1 MQALKR
7 VKEISNLARGSKH
20 CCRAKSSFSA
30 ASAPCDAPVV
40 KKTGK
45 RLPIGERRAMVKSFV
60 DRYQGENSGKFPTV
74 SHAKKEVG
82 GSYYVVKKIM
92 QELEYNSKVSSSNDG
107 KEFSSKTE
115 VRSSYLSCGSN
126 SDADEYKPSPETSML
141 MTTEDVKE
149 MTTEDV
155 KEEEQHKLQ
164 LDIESIPDEKPNQYF
179 QQPLPEVSSA
189 KKSENAKEETTCESV
204 LDANNLESKNE
215 EYQPHHEYSVPKV
228 PENSKEVK
236 PNQVVVDMDGSES
249 IAKEHRKST
258 GESSEKQTL
267 EKVQTNLS
275 IWGTLKSVAGDLFSI
290 WRKG

>member
-1 MQALKR
+1 MY
-7 VKEISNLARGSKH
+7 
-20 CCRAKSSFSA
+20 
-30 ASAPCDAPVV
+30 
-40 KKTGK
+40 
-45 RLPIGERRAMVKSFV
+45 
-60 DRYQGENSGKFPTV
+60 RYQGENSGKFPTV

-92 QELEYNSKVSSSNDG
+92 QELEYNSKLSSSNDG
-107 KEFSSKTE
+107 KEVSSKTE

-149 MTTEDV
+149 MTIEDV

-189 KKSENAKEETTCESV
+189 KKSENSKEETTCESV
-204 LDANNLESKNE
+204 LDANNLESRNE
-215 EYQPHHEYSVPKV
+215 EYQPYHEYSVPKV
-228 PENSKEVK
+228 PKNSKEVK

-258 GESSEKQTL
+258 GLVVYLLIYSSVFFSQDASDCDQTDMYSVWFIPDL
-267 EKVQTNLS
+267 DEFIISQH
-275 IWGTLKSVAGDLFSI
+275 IWIKFQHTLHS
-290 WRKG
+290 